1 MTTVLGLGALA
12 GVLVC
17 PIPALLARSTWPQ
30 RAPAAG
36 LVLWQAIGLTSGLA
50 GIGAGFALAVLPLH
64 PHLLPGLGRL
74 ASQTLAGRP
83 LAGLGVVNLIGL
95 AWAVALTGRLAGGL
109 VIAAIRTLR
118 SRARQ
123 RRLVDMVARPYPPSR
138 HARVLDHPA
147 AMAYCLPGLLRPR
160 VVLSAG
166 TLHLLDDQQVAAVL
180 AHENAHTRARH
191 DLVVLPFRALYSA
204 LPWVPWVARA
214 HQAVTM
220 LIEMLA
226 DDRACR
232 SHQRRVLATALVEV
246 ATSTALVAPA
256 GALSAAHGPL
266 VARVRRLVD
275 PPAPLPAWLPP
286 AAYLTAFALIALP
299 TLLLAVPLVSRG

>member
-1 MTTVLGLGALA
+1 
-12 GVLVC
+12 
-17 PIPALLARSTWPQ
+17 
-30 RAPAAG
+30 
-36 LVLWQAIGLTSGLA
+36 
-50 GIGAGFALAVLPLH
+50 
-64 PHLLPGLGRL
+64 
-74 ASQTLAGRP
+74 
-83 LAGLGVVNLIGL
+83 
-95 AWAVALTGRLAGGL
+95 
-109 VIAAIRTLR
+109 
-118 SRARQ
+118 
-123 RRLVDMVARPYPPSR
+123 
-138 HARVLDHPA
+138 
-147 AMAYCLPGLLRPR
+147 
-160 VVLSAG
+160 
-166 TLHLLDDQQVAAVL
+166 VAAVL

-246 ATSTALVAPA
+246 ATSTSAVVAPA

>member
-1 MTTVLGLGALA
+1 MNTVLGLGALA
-12 GVLVC
+12 GALGC

-74 ASQTLAGRP
+74 VSQTLAGHP
-83 LAGLGVVNLIGL
+83 LAGLGVLNLIGL

-109 VIAAIRTLR
+109 AVASVRTLR
-118 SRARQ
+118 SRTRQ
-123 RRLVDMVARPYPPSR
+123 RRLVDLVARPYPPSR

-204 LPWVPWVARA
+204 LPFVPWVARA
-214 HQAVTM
+214 HAAVTM

-246 ATSTALVAPA
+246 ATSTTAVAPA
-256 GALSAAHGPL
+256 GALSAAQGPL
-266 VARVRRLVD
+266 VARVQRLVD
-275 PPAPLPAWLPP
+275 PPDPLPAWLPL
-286 AAYLTAFALIALP
+286 AAYLTAFALVALP
-299 TLLLAVPLVSRG
+299 TLLLAVPLVSPG

>member
-1 MTTVLGLGALA
+1 MITVLGLTALA
-12 GVLVC
+12 GSLVC
-17 PIPALLARSTWPQ
+17 PVPAMLSRAAWPQ

-36 LVLWQAIGLTSGLA
+36 LVLWQAIGLGSGLA

-64 PHLLPGLGRL
+64 AHLLPGLDRL
-74 ASQTLAGRP
+74 ATQTLAGHP
-83 LAGLGVVNLIGL
+83 LAGLGVLNIAGL
-95 AWAVALTGRLAGGL
+95 VWAVALTGRLAGGL
-109 VIAAIRTLR
+109 VTATVRTIR
-118 SRARQ
+118 SRVRQ
-123 RRLVDMVARPYPPSR
+123 RRLVDLVARPYPKSR

-226 DDRACR
+226 DDWACR
-232 SHQRRVLATALVEV
+232 RHHRRVLASALVEV
-246 ATSTALVAPA
+246 ATSMTAAAPA
-256 GALSAAHGPL
+256 GALSATHGPL

-275 PPAPLPAWLPP
+275 PEPPPPAWLPLSV
-286 AAYLTAFALIALP
+286 YLTAFTLIALP
-299 TLLLAVPLVSRG
+299 TLLLVVPLTNSG